1 MPKPKLTKELE
12 QEIIQ
17 LAASGATNADICDY
31 IGVNESTFYRWLKN
45 PKTEAEHKL
54 CNDIKKAYTK
64 RKLWHLRKIQ
74 QASENGAWQ
83 ASAWYLERRYP
94 REYAKPEV
102 QLRVDMKPDQVQSA
116 SNDSLLGLAKQLE
129 ERAKNAER

>member
-1 MPKPKLTKELE
+1 MPKPKLTKELAKE
-12 QEIIQ
+12 FVKLVE
-17 LAASGATNADICDY
+17 SGATNADACAY
-31 IGVNESTFYRWLKN
+31 IGVNESTFYRWLQN
-45 PKTEAEHKL
+45 PKTEAERGL
-54 CNDIKKAYTK
+54 CNDLKKADAR

-102 QLRVDMKPDQVQSA
+102 QLRVDMKPEEVQTA
-116 SNDSLLGLAKQLE
+116 SNESLLGLAKQLE
-129 ERAKNAER
+129 ERARNA